1 MVKWE
6 TILCPIDFS
15 EISLAALRLAR
26 SIRNLVDA
34 RLILVY
40 VVEPIVAPSDFTF
53 GPMTSGDVEDRLVER
68 SRQSLAEIVSGLD
81 VPSDKLGSRVEHGRA
96 SQEIVRVASEEKADL
111 IVMGTHGYTGMA
123 HVLLGSTAERVLRKA
138 PCPVL
143 TVRAQAEPD
152 SPREG

>member
-1 MVKWE
+1 MKWT

-15 EISLAALRLAR
+15 EVSLSALRLATSLR
-26 SIRNLVDA
+26 ELFDA

-53 GPMTSGDVEDRLVER
+53 GPMTSGDVEERLMDR
-68 SRQSLAEIVSGLD
+68 SRQSLEEVAASLE
-81 VPSDKLGSRVEHGRA
+81 VPREKIQSRVEHGRA
-96 SQEIVRVASEEKADL
+96 SQEIVRVAAEEKADV

-123 HVLLGSTAERVLRKA
+123 HVLLGSTAERVLRRA

-143 TVRAQAEPD
+143 TVRAQSKGGA
-152 SPREG
+152 REG

>member
-1 MVKWE
+1 MKWT

-15 EISLAALRLAR
+15 EVSLSALRLATSLR
-26 SIRNLVDA
+26 DLFDA

-53 GPMTSGDVEDRLVER
+53 GPMTSGDVEERLMER
-68 SRQSLAEIVSGLD
+68 SRQSLEEVAASLE
-81 VPSDKLGSRVEHGRA
+81 VPREKILSRVEHGRA
-96 SQEIVRVASEEKADL
+96 SQEIVRVAAEEKADV

-123 HVLLGSTAERVLRKA
+123 HVLLGSTAERVLRRA

-143 TVRAQAEPD
+143 TVRAQNKGGD
-152 SPREG
+152 REG